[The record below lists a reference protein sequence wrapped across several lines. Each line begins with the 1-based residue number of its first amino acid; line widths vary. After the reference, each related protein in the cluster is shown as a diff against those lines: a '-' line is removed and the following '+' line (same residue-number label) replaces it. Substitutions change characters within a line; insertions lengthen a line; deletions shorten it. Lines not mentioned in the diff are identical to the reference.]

1 MEGSFEVKV
10 VGGLGFET
18 VPEIYENG
26 TNGAFQDS
34 LSNTLRGFGAFQDSL
49 SNTLRRFGAFQVS
62 LSNTLRGFGV

>member
-18 VPEIYENG
+18 VPEIYEHG
-26 TNGAFQDS
+26 TN
-34 LSNTLRGFGAFQDSL
+34 GAFQDSL